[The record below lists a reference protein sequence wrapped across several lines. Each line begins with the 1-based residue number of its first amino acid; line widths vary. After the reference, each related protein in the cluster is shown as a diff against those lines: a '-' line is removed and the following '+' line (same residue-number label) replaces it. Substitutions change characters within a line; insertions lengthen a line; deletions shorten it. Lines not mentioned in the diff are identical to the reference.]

1 MNIGIRRITCVMGLV
16 FWCVSASAAPD
27 ANPSARP
34 LTFSDA
40 ISRALDR
47 NPGLRV
53 FAYRQRALGG
63 RRDTAALR
71 PAPELQ
77 FELQDFGG
85 TGSARGFDRAEAT
98 LALSQVIELG
108 GKRDARV
115 GVVDARQRAVAIQE
129 KAQELDVLAAV
140 ARRFY
145 AVAAADERLAVAKR
159 ASELARDAMTGV
171 NRRVNAARAPRAEA
185 ARAKAA
191 LARAQL
197 NRANAERELE
207 IARLR
212 LAALWNMPE
221 PDFKKVRADL
231 YAVGAPGDFDVL
243 AERIQANP
251 DFLQFTAESRI
262 RQAELR
268 LAQSQ
273 AHSNIRLRAGVKRLE
288 DTGDTAL
295 IFGASVPLF
304 SASRAQGAI
313 AEAEARGEAVG
324 AERRAMLLDTRA
336 RLFSLYQA
344 RAQAIETVATLQDQ
358 IIPQQEQA
366 LSEIRRGYDRGR
378 YSYLERVTARG
389 ELIDAERALIDA
401 AERAHRLRADIES
414 LTAEPL
420 PGGDGRI
427 EFNSNIQYPE
437 SP

>member
-1 MNIGIRRITCVMGLV
+1 M
-16 FWCVSASAAPD
+16 AS
-27 ANPSARP
+27 
-34 LTFSDA
+34 
-40 ISRALDR
+40 
-47 NPGLRV
+47 
-53 FAYRQRALGG
+53 
-63 RRDTAALR
+63 
-71 PAPELQ
+71 
-77 FELQDFGG
+77 
-85 TGSARGFDRAEAT
+85 
-98 LALSQVIELG
+98 
-108 GKRDARV
+108 
-115 GVVDARQRAVAIQE
+115 
-129 KAQELDVLAAV
+129 V

-159 ASELARDAMTGV
+159 ASELARDALTGV

-191 LARAQL
+191 LASAQL
-197 NRANAERELE
+197 NRADAERELE
-207 IARLR
+207 TAQLR
-212 LAALWNMPE
+212 LAALWNMPK
-221 PDFKKVRADL
+221 PDFETIRSDL
-231 YAVGAPGDFDVL
+231 YAVGAPGEFDVL
-243 AERIQANP
+243 AERIEANP

-273 AHSNIRLRAGVKRLE
+273 THSNISLRAGLKRLE
-288 DTGDTAL
+288 DTSDTAL
-295 IFGASVPLF
+295 VFGASVPLF
-304 SASRAQGAI
+304 SSSRAEGAI

-344 RAQAIETVATLQDQ
+344 RAQAIETVRTLQDQ

-378 YSYLERVTARG
+378 YSYLERVTARR
-389 ELIDAERALIDA
+389 ELIDAERALIGA

-427 EFNSNIQYPE
+427 AFNSNIQYPE

>member
-1 MNIGIRRITCVMGLV
+1 MNTDIRRITCVMGLV
-16 FWCVSASAAPD
+16 FWCVSASAAPN
-27 ANPSARP
+27 ANPSAGP
-34 LTFSDA
+34 LTFSEA
-40 ISRALDR
+40 ISRALEH
-47 NPGLRV
+47 NPSLRV

-77 FELQDFGG
+77 LELQDLGG

-108 GKRDARV
+108 GKREARV
-115 GVVDARQRAVAIQE
+115 GVVNARQQAVAIQE
-129 KAQELDVLAAV
+129 KAQELDVLATV
-140 ARRFY
+140 ARRFF
-145 AVAAADERLAVAKR
+145 AIAAAAEQLSVAKR
-159 ASELARDAMTGV
+159 TIDLARDALASV

-197 NRANAERELE
+197 DRANAERDLE
-207 IARLR
+207 VARLR
-212 LAALWNMPE
+212 LAAVWNMSE
-221 PDFKKVRADL
+221 PDFEKIGADL
-231 YAVGAPGDFDVL
+231 YAVGAPGNFDAL
-243 AERIQANP
+243 AERIEANP

-273 AHSNIRLRAGVKRLE
+273 GHSDVRLSAGVRRLE

-295 IFGASVPLF
+295 TFGASVPLF

-313 AEAEARGEAVG
+313 AEAQARGETVG

-344 RAQAIETVATLQDQ
+344 RAQAIETVSALQDK

-366 LSEIRRGYDRGR
+366 LNEIRRGYDRGR
-378 YSYLERVTARG
+378 YSYLERVTARR
-389 ELIDAERALIDA
+389 ELIDAERALIGA
-401 AERAHRLRADIES
+401 AERAHSLRADIES

>member
-197 NRANAERELE
+197 NRADAERELE
-207 IARLR
+207 TARLR
-212 LAALWNMPE
+212 LAALWNMPK
-221 PDFKKVRADL
+221 PDFETIRSDL

-243 AERIQANP
+243 AERIQP
-251 DFLQFTAESRI
+251 IRTSCSSPQKAEYADR
-262 RQAELR
+262 
-268 LAQSQ
+268 
-273 AHSNIRLRAGVKRLE
+273 
-288 DTGDTAL
+288 T
-295 IFGASVPLF
+295 
-304 SASRAQGAI
+304 ASRP
-313 AEAEARGEAVG
+313 
-324 AERRAMLLDTRA
+324 
-336 RLFSLYQA
+336 
-344 RAQAIETVATLQDQ
+344 VAS
-358 IIPQQEQA
+358 PQQYSPA
-366 LSEIRRGYDRGR
+366 RWCKAPGR
-378 YSYLERVTARG
+378 YRR
-389 ELIDAERALIDA
+389 
-401 AERAHRLRADIES
+401 HRLDLRRECAAVFGQS
-414 LTAEPL
+414 C
-420 PGGDGRI
+420 PGRHR
-427 EFNSNIQYPE
+427 
-437 SP
+437 